1 MNTYYYHLKFSE
13 SEGLFETAI
22 QGEVIQGFEPYIQF
36 EDGHEFEPNM
46 LNFAMGNAGVYQYMT
61 EEPDFEARK
70 AAFVS
75 ALEARYNKLNEEAKK
90 FLAVSKLVKR
100 ATV

>member
-1 MNTYYYHLKFSE
+1 
-13 SEGLFETAI
+13 
-22 QGEVIQGFEPYIQF
+22 
-36 EDGHEFEPNM
+36 M
-46 LNFAMGNAGVYQYMT
+46 LNFAMGNAGEYQYMT
-61 EEPDFEARK
+61 EEPDFETRK